1 MADEPNEP
9 AQPPAAPPSPVAAPA
24 APPVDVDKIRRDAAK
39 AAKAEA
45 DAAFK
50 TMLDEAA
57 AEAERDKLSEAD
69 RAKADAAKALEEA
82 AKVKAEAERERF
94 AAHVERMLSAEG
106 VPTEALPRVLRG
118 MEVQPGASDDEITA
132 EIAEIRK
139 TVPGWFAQKPGAP
152 LTPVH
157 TPPPAR
163 TTTTAASPEFEAA
176 RLRHGKPVNAA

>member
-69 RAKADAAKALEEA
+69 RAKAVEEA